1 MKSLLLRGML
11 AVLLGVFIGIS
22 LSLAPPLLADKESGE
37 DALPWEQARLF
48 AEVMERIRQGY
59 VDPVDD
65 QALIEAAIRGMVA
78 DLDPHSAFLDDEE
91 YREVRISTAGKY
103 TGIGVEVGVEDDR
116 IVVISPLN
124 GGPAE
129 RAGVRAGD
137 AIFSIDGLA
146 VGAADLAD
154 TVARLRGPSGSAV
167 RLGIR
172 RAGESDP
179 LSLEL
184 TRGQVEMHSVAA
196 ELKRAGEAAEAYP
209 YVRIS
214 LFNEGTA
221 RDLYAALSR
230 LRPPGGAPFPGLV
243 LDLRNNPGGVLEA
256 AGEVADAFLDSGLIV
271 SADGRMRD
279 SRFRMEATPGDI
291 LAGAPIAVLV
301 NKGSA
306 SASEIVAG
314 ALQDH
319 GRATIVGEATYG
331 KGSVQTI
338 MPLSDGRAL
347 KLTTSHYYTPS
358 GESIHDRGV
367 RPDLVVPAAL
377 SGEEDP
383 QLERALQALQA
394 HRAPPHPGLALAR
407 PRAE

>member
-1 MKSLLLRGML
+1 MKPLLLRGML
-11 AVLLGVFIGIS
+11 AVFVGILIGIS
-22 LSLAPPLLADKESGE
+22 LSLAPPLLADKDGGE
-37 DALPWEQARLF
+37 DTLPWEQARVF
-48 AEVMERIRQGY
+48 AEVMQRIKQGY

-103 TGIGVEVGVEDDR
+103 SGIGVEVGVEGDR
-116 IVVISPLN
+116 IVVVAPLD
-124 GGPAE
+124 GGPAQ
-129 RAGVRAGD
+129 RAGIRAGD
-137 AIFSIDGLA
+137 AIFSVDGLA
-146 VGAADLAD
+146 VGPGDLAD
-154 TVARLRGPSGSAV
+154 TVARLRGPSGTPV

-172 RAGESDP
+172 RPGQSDP

-184 TRGQVEMHSVAA
+184 VRGQVEMHSVVA
-196 ELKRAGEAAEAYP
+196 ELKPAATGDAYP

-214 LFNEGTA
+214 LFNEGTG
-221 RDLYAALSR
+221 RELRAALSR
-230 LRPPGGAPFPGLV
+230 LRPAGGAAFPGLV

-256 AGEVADAFLDSGLIV
+256 AGEVADIFLDSGLIV
-271 SADGRMRD
+271 SADGRMSD
-279 SRFRMEATPGDI
+279 ARFSIEATPGDV
-291 LAGAPIAVLV
+291 LGGAPIAVLV
-301 NKGSA
+301 NHGSA

-319 GRATIVGEATYG
+319 GRATIVGESTYG

-358 GESIHDRGV
+358 GKSIHDRGV
-367 RPDLVVPAAL
+367 RPDLIVPDAL
-377 SGEEDP
+377 SGEADL
-383 QLERALQALQA
+383 QLDRALQALQGP
-394 HRAPPHPGLALAR
+394 HIAPRPGLALAR

>member
-1 MKSLLLRGML
+1 MKPLLLRGML
-11 AVLLGVFIGIS
+11 AVFVGILIGIS
-22 LSLAPPLLADKESGE
+22 LSLAPPLLADKDGGE
-37 DALPWEQARLF
+37 DTLPWEQARVF
-48 AEVMERIRQGY
+48 AEVMQRIKQGY

-103 TGIGVEVGVEDDR
+103 SGIGVEVGVEGDH
-116 IVVISPLN
+116 IIVISPLD
-124 GGPAE
+124 GGPAQ

-137 AIFSIDGLA
+137 AILSVDGLA
-146 VGAADLAD
+146 VGPGDLAD
-154 TVARLRGPSGSAV
+154 TVARLRGPSGTPV

-172 RAGESDP
+172 RPGQSDP

-184 TRGQVEMHSVAA
+184 VRGQVEMHSVVA
-196 ELKRAGEAAEAYP
+196 ELKPSGMGAAYP

-214 LFNEGTA
+214 LFNEGTG
-221 RDLYAALSR
+221 RELRAALSR
-230 LRPPGGAPFPGLV
+230 FRPAGGAAFPGLV

-256 AGEVADAFLDSGLIV
+256 AGEVADIFLDSGLIM
-271 SADGRMRD
+271 SADGRMSD
-279 SRFRMEATPGDI
+279 ARFSIEATPGD
-291 LAGAPIAVLV
+291 LLGGAPIAVLV
-301 NKGSA
+301 NNGSA

-319 GRATIVGEATYG
+319 GRATIVGESTYG

-358 GESIHDRGV
+358 GKSIHDRGV
-367 RPDLVVPAAL
+367 RPDVLVPDAI
-377 SGEEDP
+377 SGEADL
-383 QLERALQALQA
+383 QLDRALQALQGR
-394 HRAPPHPGLALAR
+394 HIPPRSGLALAR